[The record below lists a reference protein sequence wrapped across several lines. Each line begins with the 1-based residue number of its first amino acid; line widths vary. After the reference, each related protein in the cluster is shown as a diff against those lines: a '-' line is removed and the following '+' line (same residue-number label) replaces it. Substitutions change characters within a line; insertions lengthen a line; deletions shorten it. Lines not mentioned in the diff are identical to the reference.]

1 MKKITI
7 SLITLLCVLTISA
20 QDITTMWPY
29 KYPDFRDGTVYFK
42 SRQTLSAPVNVHL
55 LKSSL
60 HYLDKEEIKEVT
72 TSDIV
77 LVQVDN
83 DSYFMRNNQLIYV
96 IAGDSLAFLGETL
109 MADFAALQNSGG
121 AYGSSSSVQATN
133 KLSSIDIGGITLTN
147 HMELKSQKEG
157 GSLLPVTRKYYIVTA
172 ENIYPATRKGIESE
186 LSGSEKEAF
195 KQFVKQHKINWKR
208 QESLITLLEFF
219 KN

>member
-1 MKKITI
+1 MKKIAI
-7 SLITLLCVLTISA
+7 SLITLCCALTIGA

-42 SRQTLSAPVNVHL
+42 NRQTLAAPVNVHL

-72 TSDIV
+72 ISDIV
-77 LVQVDN
+77 LVRIDN
-83 DSYFMRNNQLIYV
+83 DNYFMRDNQLMYV
-96 IAGDSLAFLGETL
+96 IAGDSVAFLGETL
-109 MADFAALQNSGG
+109 MADFAALQDSGG

-133 KLSSIDIGGITLTN
+133 KLSSIDIGGITVTD
-147 HMELKSQKEG
+147 HMELRSKKDG

-172 ENIYPATRKGIESE
+172 ENIYPATRRGIESE

-208 QESLITLLEFF
+208 QASLVTLLEFF